1 MKISQSDLL
10 WLITVIIIALIA
22 RVVIKYIYKKL
33 HIKRRQYTLRKLLF
47 EHMYD
52 APYLSQGASSVDSE
66 KQFASSGNQWK
77 GQSNKCYSCERDMQ
91 MRCGDQCA
99 YQATK
104 SKCFDC

>member
-1 MKISQSDLL
+1 MKKILNKDI
-10 WLITVIIIALIA
+10 WFIIMLIFVGIITGLIK
-22 RVVIKYIYKKL
+22 RSIYRKF
-33 HIKRRQYTLRKLLF
+33 HIKRRYTLR
-47 EHMYD
+47 EQMYD

-66 KQFASSGNQWK
+66 NQFALTGNQWK
-77 GQSNKCYSCERDMQ
+77 GQPNKCYSCERDMQ

>member
-1 MKISQSDLL
+1 MKNNNILKNL
-10 WLITVIIIALIA
+10 NWMYVLVFIIALIISIM
-22 RVVIKYIYKKL
+22 IKKIIY
-33 HIKRRQYTLRKLLF
+33 RKSPSNLKIST
-47 EHMYD
+47 EKMYD

-66 KQFASSGNQWK
+66 KQFASTGNQWK

-104 SKCFDC
+104 TKCFDC